1 MWNPIH
7 IHSVLLVLAV
17 AHAVAV
23 RSPPLWVAALANQ
36 AVASE
41 AYRARPAPA
50 NLSSARLASFVVG
63 LVYLYLGLGAF
74 AALGLAGSLAA
85 SYAWAL
91 LAVPRKLARGSWR
104 SFLLTTDMFYCWAQH
119 PAYISLTAGLLFC
132 AHRVVL
138 AGTPTAH
145 ALFWPFAVC
154 GPVTYTVQHVWGIQ
168 YGHFRGRA
176 AMSYLWYAC
185 AAGILASATNSL
197 TTA

>member
-1 MWNPIH
+1 
-7 IHSVLLVLAV
+7 
-17 AHAVAV
+17 
-23 RSPPLWVAALANQ
+23 
-36 AVASE
+36 
-41 AYRARPAPA
+41 
-50 NLSSARLASFVVG
+50 
-63 LVYLYLGLGAF
+63 
-74 AALGLAGSLAA
+74 
-85 SYAWAL
+85 
-91 LAVPRKLARGSWR
+91 
-104 SFLLTTDMFYCWAQH
+104 MFYCWAQH

-154 GPVTYTVQHVWGIQ
+154 GPVTYIVQHVWGIQ
-168 YGHFRGRA
+168 HGHFRGRA